1 MTIFGDMTKR
11 RKRLDDEQLSDAY
24 ADLAASVLG
33 KRFRAG
39 MDADEMALA
48 NDAIASILHWYGAK
62 EAEVPDDLTD
72 FNDRL
77 AFLLRP
83 TGIMHRDVRLTE
95 GWYKD
100 AVGAMLGRLEDNTP
114 VALIPRAFSGYYYLD
129 PNTEKK
135 VVLNRRTAKGIQPD
149 AICFYRPFP
158 LRSLKTT
165 DLGAFIA
172 SSLRLS
178 DYAFALV
185 ATMAVTLIG
194 LLPAQLNQL
203 LFSVVIPSNSK
214 SLILPMAM
222 LLVSITLSQG
232 LINSCKALV
241 MSRLTT
247 KLSVQVEAATMGRIL
262 SLEPDFFKHY
272 PAGDLASRT
281 VKMNNLVQAI
291 IDLVLSSG
299 LTSLFSLVY
308 IFQIM
313 AFAPGLV
320 VPALLVI
327 VADVAVTTLSAYLQ
341 MSYNK
346 RELNAGAKVSGITTS
361 LLQGIQ
367 KIKLAGAERRAFAQ
381 WGKAYAEQTRSS
393 FDKPLF
399 LKVSGTLSTV
409 IGLLGT
415 IVIYYFAA
423 ATNVSVANFMAFNT
437 AYGMVVGAV
446 KTLSATGT
454 AIASIRP
461 TMEHIEPILK
471 AVPEVSESKRAITR
485 VSGSISL
492 VNVTFSYG
500 EDLPP
505 IFDGFSLK
513 ITPGEYIAITG
524 RTGCGKSTLMRL
536 LLGFEKPSR
545 GAIYY
550 DGIDTSTL
558 DLRSLRRNIGVV
570 LQDGK
575 LFTGD
580 IFSNITISAPWLT
593 MDEAWDA
600 AEKAGVAEDI
610 RAMPMGMHTVIS
622 EGGGGISG
630 GQKQRL
636 LIARAI
642 APKPKVLILDE
653 ATSALDNVTQK
664 HVSESLEALGSTRIT
679 VAHRLST
686 IRQCDRIVMLEGGRI
701 AEDGTYDEL
710 IALKGHFADL
720 VARQRLDS

>member
-129 PNTEKK
+129 PNTEKR

-505 IFDGFSLK
+505 SSTASPSRSRPASTSPSRDARAAGSPPSCGFCSASRSPLEGPS
-513 ITPGEYIAITG
+513 TTTASTRRPSTCARFAGTSASCSRTASSSRATSSRTSPSAHPGSRWTRPGTRPRRPASPRTSAPCPWACTRSSPRAGEASPGGRSSVSSSPARSPRSPRCSSSTRPRALSTTSRRSTSRSRWRPSARPASPS
-524 RTGCGKSTLMRL
+524 RTG
-536 LLGFEKPSR
+536 SR
-545 GAIYY
+545 RSASATGSSCSRAGASPRTAPT
-550 DGIDTSTL
+550 TS
-558 DLRSLRRNIGVV
+558 S
-570 LQDGK
+570 
-575 LFTGD
+575 
-580 IFSNITISAPWLT
+580 SP
-593 MDEAWDA
+593 
-600 AEKAGVAEDI
+600 
-610 RAMPMGMHTVIS
+610 
-622 EGGGGISG
+622 
-630 GQKQRL
+630 
-636 LIARAI
+636 
-642 APKPKVLILDE
+642 
-653 ATSALDNVTQK
+653 
-664 HVSESLEALGSTRIT
+664 
-679 VAHRLST
+679 
-686 IRQCDRIVMLEGGRI
+686 
-701 AEDGTYDEL
+701 
-710 IALKGHFADL
+710 
-720 VARQRLDS
+720 